1 MLLLYRFLG
10 TLSLPDRSNNLVK
23 RSLFLGIIAQ
33 FAFMISS
40 TFYVLFVLDIVNY
53 ELLGT
58 LLAVQFLVQAILDYP
73 TGVLADWIGQRWV
86 MVFAY
91 FSYSISFYLL
101 SIATTFEA
109 LVIVYAISAIGSSQE
124 SGTWGAWFD
133 NNYKVSTEGKD
144 DERKIYRLMQS
155 RMEML
160 IQISASFVFIIGGF
174 LATYFGRPIIFQ
186 YQALAI
192 LIFALLVVF
201 LVTDYPEIEREPRSL
216 RNYFRLMGK
225 GLYFVL
231 FTKYLLLFVIGMMIT
246 TSIWVI
252 WSQMILFPMYF
263 RYSGTDF
270 GANLF
275 RVLAWVIMIII
286 TFFAGKWSMNISIK
300 KYPGLKFI
308 HQLMFFGGFAIII
321 FFYPLNHTRIEYFAI
336 FLVLFLFTIT
346 DVIYIITSLL
356 EQSLFIDVIPDA
368 NRNSI
373 YSLLPTLI
381 LLFNA
386 PVVLISGTVI
396 NIIGIPATLLLLVII
411 GTIGVFFQYLAIQ
424 LLPQKKKKSIEVY
437 TN

>member
-201 LVTDYPEIEREPRSL
+201 LVTDYPEI
-216 RNYFRLMGK
+216 
-225 GLYFVL
+225 
-231 FTKYLLLFVIGMMIT
+231 
-246 TSIWVI
+246 
-252 WSQMILFPMYF
+252 
-263 RYSGTDF
+263 
-270 GANLF
+270 
-275 RVLAWVIMIII
+275 
-286 TFFAGKWSMNISIK
+286 
-300 KYPGLKFI
+300 
-308 HQLMFFGGFAIII
+308 
-321 FFYPLNHTRIEYFAI
+321 
-336 FLVLFLFTIT
+336 
-346 DVIYIITSLL
+346 
-356 EQSLFIDVIPDA
+356 
-368 NRNSI
+368 
-373 YSLLPTLI
+373 
-381 LLFNA
+381 
-386 PVVLISGTVI
+386 
-396 NIIGIPATLLLLVII
+396 
-411 GTIGVFFQYLAIQ
+411 
-424 LLPQKKKKSIEVY
+424 
-437 TN
+437 